1 MGTTKHWVCLACGF
15 IFEGDEP
22 PDTCPICTAPQRAFY
37 PRHAMPDA
45 PPLKTVEESKVK
57 PVPEEGATH
66 WVCVACG
73 HIHEGDEPPDTCPI
87 CSAPK
92 NAFYP
97 RQYY

>member
-15 IFEGDEP
+15 IYEGDEP
-22 PDTCPICTAPQRAFY
+22 PDKCPICLAQKRAFY
-37 PRHAMPDA
+37 PRNTMPDA

-57 PVPEEGATH
+57 PAPQEGAKH
-66 WVCVACG
+66 WVCIACG

-87 CSAPK
+87 CGAPK
-92 NAFYP
+92 DAFYP